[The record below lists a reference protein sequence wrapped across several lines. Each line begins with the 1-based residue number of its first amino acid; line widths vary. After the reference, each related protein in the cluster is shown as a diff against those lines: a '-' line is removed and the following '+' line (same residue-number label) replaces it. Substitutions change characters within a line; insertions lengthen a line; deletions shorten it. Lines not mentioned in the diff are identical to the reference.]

1 MTTIFL
7 TIFFVCLAA
16 STAWWILSDFL
27 DKRQAYW
34 YEAWRKCDGERGFL
48 KLKIRNLENT
58 YWKGEADRI
67 EAERQRLESDKHQ
80 LENEYNALIVELQK
94 LKES

>member
-1 MTTIFL
+1 MTFIFISIFL
-7 TIFFVCLAA
+7 ACAVI
-16 STAWWILSDFL
+16 STVWWIVSDFW

-48 KLKIRNLENT
+48 KLRVRNLENT
-58 YWKGEADRI
+58 YWKEEYDK
-67 EAERQRLESDKHQ
+67 LELEKRK
-80 LENEYNALIVELQK
+80 LENEYNSVIIELEK

>member
-1 MTTIFL
+1 MTAIFL
-7 TIFFVCLAA
+7 TIFFVCLSA
-16 STAWWILSDFL
+16 STLWWIVSDYL

-34 YEAWRKCDGERGFL
+34 YEAWQKCDGERGFL
-48 KLKIRNLENT
+48 KLRVRNLENT

-67 EAERQRLESDKHQ
+67 EAERQRLE
-80 LENEYNALIVELQK
+80 NEYNALIVELEK